1 MFHDGTGDGAG
12 FTLVQATAMSRSV
25 EIPVVMLKDKADL
38 FSLLVRAGE
47 DYESVVVELAVRNG
61 NEGLVAAAV
70 ASAACAERGEMGT
83 RRLSPSR
90 EGGRMPGSGYSTE
103 QIGKGIGTSV
113 YDVFISHASEDKDTF
128 VRPLAVAL
136 DALGVRLAERQRL
149 FQSGTVWVKRKSLP
163 SALPSPTSLQSA
175 RTNPPLRMWRYRLLR
190 PCAPT
195 FTDRTR
201 GASWQSLPA
210 AMPSGHCR
218 LNSIPCARTWL
229 NSSARTAVRFR
240 SSTDSMALMKTR
252 SKSPFM
258 NAVIMSKTAHRF
270 GCATATRTFPALMNT
285 TWNITNTPEAFGNA
299 PHGRRPNTRTSIDL
313 AQ

>member
-1 MFHDGTGDGAG
+1 
-12 FTLVQATAMSRSV
+12 
-25 EIPVVMLKDKADL
+25 
-38 FSLLVRAGE
+38 
-47 DYESVVVELAVRNG
+47 
-61 NEGLVAAAV
+61 
-70 ASAACAERGEMGT
+70 
-83 RRLSPSR
+83 
-90 EGGRMPGSGYSTE
+90 MPGSGYSTE
-103 QIGKGIGTSV
+103 QIGKGTGTSV

-136 DALGVRLAERQRL
+136 DALGV
-149 FQSGTVWVKRKSLP
+149 TVWYDEFSLRP
-163 SALPSPTSLQSA
+163 GDSISRSIDKGIAGSQCGLVVISRAFIEKPWPEYELRGLVTREIGGAATIVPIWHGVGKEEVASFS
-175 RTNPPLRMWRYRLLR
+175 PPLADKLAIRTDESTAADVALQVVAAVCPDIYRSHPR
-190 PCAPT
+190 
-195 FTDRTR
+195 
-201 GASWQSLPA
+201 ASWQSLPA

-229 NSSARTAVRFR
+229 DSSARTAVRFR

-258 NAVIMSKTAHRF
+258 NAVIMSKTADRF